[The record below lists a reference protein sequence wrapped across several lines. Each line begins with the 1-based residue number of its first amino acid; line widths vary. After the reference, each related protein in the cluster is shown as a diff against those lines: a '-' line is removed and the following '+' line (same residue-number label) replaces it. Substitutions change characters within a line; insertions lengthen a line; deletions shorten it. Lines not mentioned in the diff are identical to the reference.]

1 MTVYFIRHGQSEANV
16 RERIGGDA
24 ALSPA
29 GRVYARELG
38 QFLAREFADD
48 LPRQEE
54 HCVLLRMT
62 TPDYAF
68 YLDVM
73 TAYGATRRGRG
84 LAEKETALRA
94 VLTAAMAARNQK

>member
-1 MTVYFIRHGQSEANV
+1 MTIRPTRTAGTFSDAANV
-16 RERIGGDA
+16 G
-24 ALSPA
+24 
-29 GRVYARELG
+29 ELLDFADRHTAFELQG
-38 QFLAREFADD
+38 FADD

-73 TAYGATRRGRG
+73 TAFGARRRGRG
-84 LAEKETALRA
+84 LADKETALRA
-94 VLTAAMAARNQK
+94 VLTAAMAARKQK